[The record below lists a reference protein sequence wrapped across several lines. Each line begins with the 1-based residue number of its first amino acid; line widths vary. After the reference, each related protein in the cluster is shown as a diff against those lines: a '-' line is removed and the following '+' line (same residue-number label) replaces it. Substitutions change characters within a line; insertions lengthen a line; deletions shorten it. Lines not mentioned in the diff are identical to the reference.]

1 MKRIFHV
8 IAVWAILAASLVF
21 TANQAAHAY
30 SAADLTPLKGSVT
43 AGNTSTIDVSAFDGP
58 VRLVVVPAA
67 GATATVVYSVTPK
80 MNGSFP
86 ATVGWNNWPQ
96 GPVTAPSNFVFTDQ
110 VQQIRITATTG
121 TVYYAIVNAN
131 FQATQ
136 CQTDYIALGTAAK
149 AVTVPMAL
157 PGFPAVCQ
165 LNATDATSTFIKSCV
180 VGNGTVTVTTNAN
193 ATAAQLVTACVIFPD

>member
-8 IAVWAILAASLVF
+8 IAVWAILAVSLVL
-21 TANQAAHAY
+21 TANQAAYAY

-58 VRLVVVPAA
+58 IRLSIIPAA
-67 GATATVVYSVTPK
+67 GGTAQVWTSSTPK

-86 ATVGWNNWPQ
+86 ATVSWNLWPQ
-96 GPVTAPSNFVFTDQ
+96 GSVTAPSNFTFPDQ
-110 VQQIRITATTG
+110 IQQIRITGATATI
-121 TVYYAIVNAN
+121 YYAVTNSN

-136 CQTDYIALGTAAK
+136 CQTDSIALGAASK

-157 PGFPAVCQ
+157 AGFPAVCQ
-165 LNATDATSTFIKSCV
+165 LNAIDATSTFIKGCV
-180 VGNGTVTVTTNAN
+180 AGSGTVTVTTNAN
-193 ATAAQLVTACVIFPD
+193 ATAAQLVTACIILPE